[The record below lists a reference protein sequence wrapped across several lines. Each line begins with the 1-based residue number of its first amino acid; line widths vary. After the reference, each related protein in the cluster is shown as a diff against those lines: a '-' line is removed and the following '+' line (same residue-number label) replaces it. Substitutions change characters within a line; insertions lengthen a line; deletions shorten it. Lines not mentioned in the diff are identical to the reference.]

1 MKLSAI
7 LTLALAALTLTP
19 AAAQKRGK
27 KAKAP
32 KPVATVP
39 AAETIPAT
47 VEAKTFSYAMGVAQG
62 ESLKQYLTSQM
73 GVDTA
78 YVKYAIE
85 AMTTSVSEEDRKR
98 IEATAAGLRIAEM
111 NRRNLPFINK
121 QACGKED
128 STFVDIAEFER
139 GLSEAALGKA
149 ALSQDSA
156 MKTVE
161 QQFKHQQASYKK
173 ANLDWL
179 EANKKLKGVKTLPS
193 GLQYRVLTEGNG
205 PVATDSSEVE
215 VHYEG
220 KLIDGTVFDS
230 SYKRGQPATFRP
242 NQVIKGWT
250 EALTLMPEGSVWEL
264 YIPASLGYGEQGSG
278 RSIPGNS
285 TLIFKVELIS
295 PVRHGI
301 STMQG
306 YIFVGDQLVAEAKF
320 TGQMVKNK

>member
-27 KAKAP
+27 RAKAP

-39 AAETIPAT
+39 AAETIPAA

-285 TLIFKVELIS
+285 TLIFKVEAL
-295 PVRHGI
+295 
-301 STMQG
+301 
-306 YIFVGDQLVAEAKF
+306 K
-320 TGQMVKNK
+320 VKPTETK

>member
-39 AAETIPAT
+39 AAETIPAA

-193 GLQYRVLTEGNG
+193 GLQYRVLTEGKG

-285 TLIFKVELIS
+285 TLIFKVEVL
-295 PVRHGI
+295 
-301 STMQG
+301 
-306 YIFVGDQLVAEAKF
+306 K
-320 TGQMVKNK
+320 VKPTETK

>member
-39 AAETIPAT
+39 AAETIPAA

-78 YVKYAIE
+78 YVQYAIE

-220 KLIDGTVFDS
+220 KLIDGTIFDS

-285 TLIFKVELIS
+285 TLIFKVEVL
-295 PVRHGI
+295 
-301 STMQG
+301 
-306 YIFVGDQLVAEAKF
+306 K
-320 TGQMVKNK
+320 VKPTETK